1 MSHGVVID
9 PNAFY
14 DQEKLRVLLDLS
26 NRAIGDAC
34 RSKRL
39 RFTQQAGRRFFRG
52 SWIIAWLES
61 SNDHESTERFENAVP
76 K

>member
-1 MSHGVVID
+1 MSHGAVID

-52 SWIIAWLES
+52 SWIIAWLEGESVS
-61 SNDHESTERFENAVP
+61 SDTEGRDHAVAQ
-76 K
+76 